1 VRPPTPPPDLDIED
15 WSASIDKIKKLRPDV
30 LYIAHFGPTKN
41 VTSHLER
48 LREKLYAWGDFVLVA
63 MRDGKNE
70 AEIIEMLTKQTQPE
84 LQRATSDAQAIARYE
99 IATNYAMTVQGY
111 MRYWKKKHPDRL

>member
-1 VRPPTPPPDLDIED
+1 M
-15 WSASIDKIKKLRPDV
+15 
-30 LYIAHFGPTKN
+30 
-41 VTSHLER
+41 TSHLER
-48 LREKLYAWGDFVLVA
+48 LREKLYSWGDFVLVA

-70 AEIIEMLTKQTQPE
+70 AEITELLIKHTQPE

-111 MRYWKKKHPDRL
+111 MRYWRKRHPEQL